1 MEIRPCTV
9 SDIYESGIASDYF
22 EYAIDGMATPEVQW
36 SRYEALAAGSMLYPI
51 GAFMDG
57 KLIGFVFVLLTTS
70 LHYGVPIASTESFF
84 VLREYRNTGAGLQ
97 LLGAAENLAREH
109 GASGVMVMAPEGKEL
124 VQILPQFGYK
134 DTHRLFLKLLK

>member
-9 SDIYESGIASDYF
+9 SDIYESGIAADYF
-22 EYAIDGMATPEVQW
+22 EYAIDGMDTPEVQW
-36 SRYEALAAGSMLYPI
+36 LRYEALAAGGMLYPV
-51 GAFMDG
+51 GAFKDD

-84 VLREYRNTGAGLQ
+84 VLKEHRNTGAGLQ
-97 LLGAAENLAREH
+97 LLVAVERLAKEQ

-124 VQILPQFGYK
+124 VQILPQLGYK
-134 DTHRLFLKLLK
+134 DTHRLFLKLI